1 MDELNVES
9 VRKDWDELI
18 SEMKSDPNR
27 THFKKTEDWDNI
39 DFESF
44 LISQGIKGVPCA
56 AKNQQ
61 SNAIPEQVHDAI
73 KTLL

>member
-27 THFKKTEDWDNI
+27 THLRKLKIGTR
-39 DFESF
+39 
-44 LISQGIKGVPCA
+44 LILSL
-56 AKNQQ
+56 N
-61 SNAIPEQVHDAI
+61 PELR
-73 KTLL
+73 KSLLIFS